1 MFNLAE
7 NDIQAALA
15 ANGTPDGTNGAGLV
29 GTAKR
34 TMARFYMHATKDGD
48 ESLVK
53 GRTIYKETPFV
64 EMWAEGATDKASHA
78 VTSDDRKAYPQEWA
92 EFQRQLVDPVH
103 SAAALPGFTASM
115 RRYLEDAELFTIEG
129 LATADVQPELESL
142 KATAIKWLAMAK
154 GDDAPVTK
162 RGGRKLGSKNKPK
175 VSADG
180 QVA

>member
-1 MFNLAE
+1 MFNLQE

-48 ESLVK
+48 ETLAK

-64 EMWAEGATDKASHA
+64 EMWADGATDKASHP
-78 VTSDDRKAYPQEWA
+78 VTPDDRKAYPQEWA
-92 EFQRQLVDPVH
+92 EFQRQLTDPVH

-115 RRYLEDAELFTIEG
+115 RRYLEDAELFTIEA
-129 LATADVQPELESL
+129 LAKADVQPELEAL
-142 KATAIKWLAMAK
+142 KATAVKWLAMAK
-154 GDDAPVTK
+154 GEDAPVWNGK
-162 RGGRKLGSKNKPK
+162 GRKPGSKNRPKPH
-175 VSADG
+175 VE
-180 QVA
+180 VP